1 MLVSLPIPAF
11 VAKRDAF
18 MKVSDYIFGFP
29 FARLKTYFREAREEI
44 AATNLSYLRF
54 ASTATLVLLILN
66 LFLASRLIRNWT
78 PSVYHIA
85 FLPAM
90 LVFSIVTWLLKN
102 KRDLSS
108 RAIMVLTVVFE
119 VVLYGFVIAIDTIGS
134 PDAPSIFVQLV
145 CVALPAVFILPP
157 WISYGLVGCAE
168 LACFIMTHFKN
179 PFIAQY
185 DVFQLFVGLLFSIC
199 VSQLVMSYR
208 LDTYDMRAKYEGLS
222 VRDTLSNLYNKRAFY
237 EKAHAYLERT
247 NPSSTCAIAFIDLDD
262 FKTVNDT
269 LGHRAGDEILIDMGN
284 ILSELFR
291 PNDIICRFG
300 GDEFLILL
308 DGLVDERIIRRRFS
322 LVLDRFAMKSRELAG
337 RKLTCS
343 VGVVCAENIDVK
355 LDNMV
360 AMADIALYE
369 AKHAGKN
376 NIVITW
382 TTSLSN

>member
-18 MKVSDYIFGFP
+18 MKVSDYIFSFP
-29 FARLKTYFREAREEI
+29 FARLKTYFREARDEI
-44 AATNLSYLRF
+44 VEANLSYLRF

-102 KRDLSS
+102 KRGLSS

-262 FKTVNDT
+262 FKAVNDT
-269 LGHRAGDEILIDMGN
+269 LGHRAGDEILIGMGN